1 MTLLTALLSQILHAV
16 LVAAAVPVLAGMLRW
31 GAAGFAETPA
41 ALIRREH
48 AMLRRLWRKTPLPTE
63 PSAPL
68 LNAAPAIAAGLTAVV
83 ALITPSFALGMGLSP
98 LADLLTIAGLLGL
111 ARVLP
116 LLACM
121 DGGSAAGGVTAQR
134 HVSRITIAAAA
145 LPPAILALGAA
156 LGAALGGGGLTLDQ
170 IGAARFDDALV
181 PGAARG
187 LAAAAIAAIAVADM
201 AGPGLDDAL
210 SGPTLAL
217 TRVTEALRLLVWC
230 NLVLLLAAPLALVG
244 PDSALADWPL
254 AVLSWIARLGVLAG
268 LLAGAAAVVGP
279 PAERWLP
286 PALMLAGGLA
296 VLAAILALTHAGA
309 A

>member
-1 MTLLTALLSQILHAV
+1 MTLLTALLSQILHAA

-68 LNAAPAIAAGLTAVV
+68 LNAAPAIAAGLTAVA
-83 ALITPSFALGMGLSP
+83 ALVTPSFALGMALSP
-98 LADLLTIAGLLGL
+98 LADLLTIAGLLCL

-134 HVSRITIAAAA
+134 HVSRTTIAATA

-156 LGAALGGGGLTLDQ
+156 LGVGGLTLDQ
-170 IGAARFDDALV
+170 IGSARFDDAFV

-201 AGPGLDDAL
+201 AGPRLDGVL
-210 SGPTLAL
+210 SGPDLAMA
-217 TRVTEALRLLVWC
+217 RVTEALRLLVWC
-230 NLVLLLAAPLALVG
+230 NLILLLAAPLALIG
-244 PDSALADWPL
+244 PEAALADWPL

-286 PALMLAGGLA
+286 PALLLAGGLA